1 MNMHKTFVYFP
12 NDLRQEIEALAKK
25 EKKSKAKV
33 IREALQQGL
42 TAKKQQSGIDVL
54 FKIAEL
60 GRKYK
65 PKGPR
70 DASQKIDEYLWD
82 KNLEKK

>member
-1 MNMHKTFVYFP
+1 MHKTFVYFP
-12 NDLRQEIEALAKK
+12 NDLKQEIEVLAIK

-33 IREALQQGL
+33 IREALQHGL
-42 TAKKQQSGIDVL
+42 TAKRQQSGVDVL
-54 FKIAEL
+54 LKIAEL
-60 GRKYK
+60 GRKFK

-82 KNLEKK
+82 RDLEKK